1 MVYKITL
8 EPDFL
13 RAELFDRDTVEEVKS
28 FLLTVAAA
36 SVKQLRGSIL
46 LRIHPMIPI
55 FLDDP
60 YVLIRHIG
68 HLPLLPSWKIAL
80 LGDTTDFRGT
90 HESIEAVA
98 GKFRLSLWSFQDE
111 SEALLW
117 FRDWRQR
124 GERRRPRERRQPRER
139 HYLQTMHYHFLQERR
154 DAPERRL
161 RSSSSPWK

>member
-36 SVKQLRGSIL
+36 SVKHLRGSIL

-60 YVLIRHIG
+60 YALIRHIG
-68 HLPLLPSWKIAL
+68 ALPLLPSWRSRCSAILPISAAL
-80 LGDTTDFRGT
+80 TRA
-90 HESIEAVA
+90 S
-98 GKFRLSLWSFQDE
+98 KRS
-111 SEALLW
+111 
-117 FRDWRQR
+117 
-124 GERRRPRERRQPRER
+124 REN
-139 HYLQTMHYHFLQERR
+139 
-154 DAPERRL
+154 
-161 RSSSSPWK
+161 SS